1 MSQFA
6 DGGLLAT
13 KPYVSAAAYLHR
25 MGDHC
30 GQCRYRRDLR
40 TGARACPFNA
50 LYWDFLDRHA
60 PRLAHNPRLALP
72 YRQLARMP
80 AGERQALAQQ
90 AAQLRARLDAL

>member
-1 MSQFA
+1 
-6 DGGLLAT
+6 
-13 KPYVSAAAYLHR
+13 

-60 PRLAHNPRLALP
+60 PRLANNPRLALP